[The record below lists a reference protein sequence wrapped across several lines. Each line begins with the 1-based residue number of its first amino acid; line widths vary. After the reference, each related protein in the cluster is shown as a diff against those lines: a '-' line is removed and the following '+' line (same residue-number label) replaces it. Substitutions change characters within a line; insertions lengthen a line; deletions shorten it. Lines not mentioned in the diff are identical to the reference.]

1 MDTSF
6 SCGGLQMMR
15 GWQLMITSVF
25 IVLVSAGCKD
35 PADTRVFN
43 RVVGLLKSEND
54 DERATGAELARRVK
68 GHANRT
74 KLIPMLIE
82 KLEKG
87 ERNPWARIFASGSLT
102 AITGRDFGSGNRDPS
117 SWKKWWETDV
127 NQKLP
132 KKTENSKRMLETQR
146 AQINNSQGE
155 ISLAGGATMNAVEH
169 FRKAIALDGTKPLY
183 HSNLGL
189 ALLKTGDHRGALNR
203 FDDAISVDPEFTI
216 AYMNKG
222 ATYAD
227 RVEKL
232 RQAAK
237 NIQAVYNDLMNRA
250 DDKRA
255 AIVAR
260 DLVNVRKKIKNDEVM
275 ALDIFRRAIA
285 IDLGGQL
292 WGAHHQM
299 GRIYMQRG
307 DFEKALPPLE
317 KAKKMRSQ
325 QIVVRRDLALTYYG
339 LDQYYRSLLEIRAV
353 EGFGGEMDKGF
364 TKKVREKVQEMEKE
378 LK

>member
-1 MDTSF
+1 
-6 SCGGLQMMR
+6 MR
-15 GWQLMITSVF
+15 GWMLIITLIF
-25 IVLVSAGCKD
+25 ITLAATGCKD
-35 PADTRVFN
+35 PADARIFK
-43 RVVGLLKSEND
+43 RVVNLLNSEND

-74 KLIPMLIE
+74 KLIPMLIK
-82 KLEKG
+82 KLEKE

-102 AITGRDFGSGNRDPS
+102 AITGRDFGSGNRDAS
-117 SWKKWWETDV
+117 SWTKWWENDV
-127 NQKLP
+127 HQKLP

-146 AQINNSQGE
+146 AQIDNSQGE
-155 ISLAGGATMNAVEH
+155 ISLAGGATMDAIDR

-189 ALLKTGDHRGALNR
+189 ALLKTGDHQGALNR

-222 ATYAD
+222 AAYAD

-237 NIQAVYNDLMNRA
+237 NIQSLYNDLMKRA

-255 AIVAR
+255 AFVAK
-260 DLVNVRKKIKNDEVM
+260 DLANVRKKIKADEEM
-275 ALDIFRRAIA
+275 ALDIFRRAITVDA
-285 IDLGGQL
+285 GGQL

-307 DFEKALPPLE
+307 DFEKALPSLE
-317 KAKKMRSQ
+317 KAKKMRPQ
-325 QIVVRRDLALTYYG
+325 QIVIRRDLALVYYG

-353 EGFGGEMDKGF
+353 EGFGGGMDKGF
-364 TKKVREKVQEMEKE
+364 TKKVRDKVQEMEKG